1 MELELPRP
9 FPHLRPPSRFQPLGR
24 LSVYASIHP
33 LYLDAPPP
41 SPVVNPVPPAA
52 KRVTSKKPGT
62 LKKKFKK
69 AKSSKQVS
77 KVKKLKGLIR
87 KLTKQLRAL

>member
-1 MELELPRP
+1 M
-9 FPHLRPPSRFQPLGR
+9 
-24 LSVYASIHP
+24 
-33 LYLDAPPP
+33 
-41 SPVVNPVPPAA
+41 VNPVPPVDNSAA
-52 KRVTSKKPGT
+52 KRVISKKPGT